1 MTQALADVLVSLDN
15 WLVSQTDGFPHA
27 SKPYPD
33 VFKVVSSYLAE
44 EIHPHVEKGPLMR
57 GDGFLTDH
65 GPRHIATVIERASH
79 LLSHPPDEYPKF
91 SAYEVYLLL
100 LAIHFHDIGNIYGR
114 PGHEKNHS
122 DVMAVVRPMLAGDA
136 VEHRAIQQIARAHGG
151 HNNGDKD
158 TIARLP
164 VSDLVMGKAVRYQA
178 LAAILRFSDELADD
192 SRRAARAVD
201 ELKLLP
207 KDSEVFH
214 RYASALHSVAIHP
227 HNRIIDLRYSF
238 NKDHASLLGKGP
250 GQTYLLDE
258 IYKRTV
264 KMHYE
269 REYCMRFTHDFVHI
283 DAIDVEIKIYKDQNS
298 VDPHRTIRYRLAQR
312 GYPGDQPQSIDELV
326 VPGTPPLLTGAQLLD
341 TLTGRETLP

>member
-1 MTQALADVLVSLDN
+1 MIQAMTDAFIPLDN
-15 WLVSQTDGFPHA
+15 WLASQIDGFPHA

-33 VFKVVSSYLAE
+33 AFKIVSSYLNA

-79 LLSHPPDEYPKF
+79 LLSHPSDQYPKF

-122 DVMAVVRPMLAGDA
+122 DVMAKVRPMLAGDA
-136 VEHRAIQQIARAHGG
+136 VEHRAIQHIARAHGG
-151 HNNGDKD
+151 NNNGDKD

-164 VSDLVMGKAVRYQA
+164 VCDLVMGKLVRYQA
-178 LAAILRFSDELADD
+178 LAAILRFADELADD

-207 KDSEVFH
+207 TESEVFH
-214 RYASALHSVAIHP
+214 RYAAALHSVAIRP
-227 HNRIIDLRYSF
+227 DNRTIDLRYNF
-238 NKDHASLLGKGP
+238 TKDHAFLLGKGN

-269 REYCMRFTHDFVHI
+269 REYCMRFTHGFVHI
-283 DAIDVEIKIYKDQNS
+283 DAIDVEIQIYKDQNS
-298 VDPHRTIRYRLAQR
+298 LDAHRTISYRLAQR
-312 GYPGDQPQSIDELV
+312 GYPGDQPQSIDDLV
-326 VPGTPPLLTGAQLLD
+326 IPGTPPLLTGAQLLHS
-341 TLTGRETLP
+341 LTSS